1 MSGTTTGIVV
11 LCVVVVV
18 SLAIWLVTVALAA
31 RRPGQEHPKRDPLRG
46 LVQGG
51 QHVGGGRS
59 VAPTRDAPVPEGG
72 GNPPSVE
79 EEDEAAQTRSQPP
92 PPELRQPDGPFM
104 YRTDTGARPPMA
116 AARAFVRHVCLVALT
131 NIQLAGLD
139 CLSCPVCLRLR

>member
-11 LCVVVVV
+11 LCVVIVVG
-18 SLAIWLVTVALAA
+18 LAIWLVMVARAA

-46 LVQGG
+46 VVQGG

-79 EEDEAAQTRSQPP
+79 EEDAAQAGRQRSREP
-92 PPELRQPDGPFM
+92 RNSGS
-104 YRTDTGARPPMA
+104 PMD
-116 AARAFVRHVCLVALT
+116 L
-131 NIQLAGLD
+131 
-139 CLSCPVCLRLR
+139 